1 MYFFLHHFFL
11 NSNNVHILN
20 ASQINYA
27 FSKNEKKCYLCLLFV
42 GYMFKEKRHDGDA
55 DPTSEESFRL

>member
-1 MYFFLHHFFL
+1 MHLKLIMHFLRM
-11 NSNNVHILN
+11 
-20 ASQINYA
+20 
-27 FSKNEKKCYLCLLFV
+27 KKKCYLCLLFV